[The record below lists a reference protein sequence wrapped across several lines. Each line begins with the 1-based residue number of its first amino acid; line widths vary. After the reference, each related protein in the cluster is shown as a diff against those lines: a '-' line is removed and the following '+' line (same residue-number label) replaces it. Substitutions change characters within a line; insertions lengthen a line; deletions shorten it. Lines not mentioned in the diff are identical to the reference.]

1 MPDQQPERQPDR
13 EPDRQPEQPS
23 GPGLRYRYVVRI
35 EPSDVGQRVVLR
47 WRRPAPGGG
56 EEVADVLG
64 QLLSVDPGG
73 FVVRTRSGEVVTVP
87 RSSALAGKV
96 VPPRPW

>member
-1 MPDQQPERQPDR
+1 MPDEVEHGAPGG
-13 EPDRQPEQPS
+13 

-35 EPSDVGQRVVLR
+35 TPADVGQRVVLR

-56 EEVADVLG
+56 EEVADLLG
-64 QLLSVDPGG
+64 QLESVEPSG
-73 FVVRTRSGEVVTVP
+73 FVVRTRSGELVTVP

-96 VPPRPW
+96 VPPRAW